1 MVHLLIQR
9 MILSDRLEY
18 FWLKRKDMKK
28 YDIIPIIFWIGLS
41 IFMMVLSIRLG
52 LGKFHNPGPGF
63 MPFLLGLL
71 LILIS
76 FYLFLNCIVKK
87 EDGDKRMK
95 DKQNQINF
103 IKIGLVSASLFV
115 YALVLNRLGYLIA
128 TFLLLTVLFR
138 SVGLKRWSSLLI
150 ISALTVLVTYFVFT
164 SLGLR
169 FPEGIL
175 KLR

>member
-1 MVHLLIQR
+1 
-9 MILSDRLEY
+9 MILLKRLEY
-18 FWLKRKDMKK
+18 FGPKRRDMKK
-28 YDIIPIIFWIGLS
+28 YDIIPIIFWMALS

-52 LGKFHNPGPGF
+52 LGKSHNPGPGF

-76 FYLFLNCIVKK
+76 SYLFLNSIVKK
-87 EDGDKRMK
+87 ENGDRRIK
-95 DKQNQINF
+95 DKQGQINF

-115 YALVLNRLGYLIA
+115 YALVLDRLGYLIG
-128 TFLLLTVLFR
+128 TFLLLTILFR
-138 SVGLKRWSSLLI
+138 SVGLKRWTSLLI
-150 ISALTVLVTYFVFT
+150 ISALTVLITYFVFT
-164 SLGLR
+164 SFGLR